1 MQADIAAVDICSFE
15 KFKSCTQAGVVA
27 LRGVLDDLKKK
38 AGEVA
43 EKIKQLEVKT
53 YIKIIRP
60 TM

>member
-1 MQADIAAVDICSFE
+1 MKCY
-15 KFKSCTQAGVVA
+15 TQAGVVA